1 MYYYICVL
9 KVLQCIYVSLALK
22 HTPDTT
28 EPKHADAHAQHA
40 ADITQAKHAPPQVKH
55 AVGCSLNCNTGY
67 GAALRTSHPPP
78 PLPAVAESV
87 SGWDKTSKT
96 ETVGVATSN
105 LQNLQN
111 LQGNENNTNSD
122 MSTGSFEGTLTG
134 AAANVVAS
142 ASNGRPASP
151 SKGRSRRGRCITPL
165 PRIQQTETAPNAQ
178 PNSSMRLP
186 ILPKEEGEEKKEGG
200 ESCGMRGNGLG
211 IGHNR
216 DVQASAG
223 RTGIDCLPNQASL
236 A

>member
-1 MYYYICVL
+1 M
-9 KVLQCIYVSLALK
+9 SLALK

-40 ADITQAKHAPPQVKH
+40 PDITQAKHAPPQGKL

-67 GAALRTSHPPP
+67 GATLRTSHPPP
-78 PLPAVAESV
+78 LLPAVTESV

-96 ETVGVATSN
+96 ETVAVPTS
-105 LQNLQN
+105 NLQN

-122 MSTGSFEGTLTG
+122 MITGSFEGTLTG

-142 ASNGRPASP
+142 ASNGRPACP

-186 ILPKEEGEEKKEGG
+186 ILSKEKEEEKKEGG
-200 ESCGMRGNGLG
+200 EPCGMRGNGLG

-216 DVQASAG
+216 DVQALAG